1 MKNLI
6 KLAITAFG
14 LLSAQANYELLAS
27 SGELTY
33 NLPEQTFWIS
43 TSIRLENSGKVCFS
57 LSGASGG
64 ISKYGILCGNQG
76 DNVRLFAA
84 NGDEAIS
91 EFYLFNDEKTGQD
104 HVIFAP
110 NNGYE
115 HTGIYTINLET
126 NERVEHENFEGMFTG
141 VSGVAMNSANTLV
154 YRHSFGTSKSKVIIK
169 TVDEQK
175 DIFTSFN
182 KEVGYIFTPKTKGD
196 FVLTKIRMGKTAESQ
211 PDRLYL
217 YNLKKGTQAIVMQDR
232 DAQPSSKIKSI
243 QNQYTV
249 NAKGEIAVWTETTT
263 GVKLFASKEGV
274 LKPVLTLGEEI
285 VKFDGFSPSMNIH
298 GDLLIRGYDKKKNAA
313 LFAYIDGQWSKV
325 LGEGDALEMNGVSY
339 EVADATTSPF
349 VHAPRINDNREIA
362 FIVYVVNKKT
372 NKLSTMVLKKKL

>member
-6 KLAITAFG
+6 KLAIVAFG
-14 LLSAQANYELLAS
+14 LLNAQANYELLAS

-43 TSIRLENSGKVCFS
+43 TSIRIDNSGKVCFS

-64 ISKYGILCGNQG
+64 ISKYGILCGKQG

-91 EFYLFNDEKTGQD
+91 EFYLFNDDKTGQD

-141 VSGVAMNSANTLV
+141 VSGVSMNSANTLV

-169 TVDEQK
+169 TKDEQK
-175 DIFTSFN
+175 DIYTSFN
-182 KEVGYIFTPKTKGD
+182 KKVGYLFTPHTKGN
-196 FVLTKIRMGKTAESQ
+196 FIVTKVRMGTTAESQ

-217 YNLKKGTQAIVMQDR
+217 YNVKKGTQAIIMQDR
-232 DAQPSSKIKSI
+232 DAQPSSRVTSI
-243 QNQYTV
+243 RNQYSV
-249 NAKGEIAVWTETTT
+249 NAKGEVAVWAKTTT
-263 GVKLFASKEGV
+263 GMKLFTSKEGSF
-274 LKPVLTLGEEI
+274 KPILTLGKQ
-285 VKFDGFSPSMNIH
+285 VTRFDGFSPSMNIH
-298 GDLLIRGYDKKKNAA
+298 GDLIIRGYDKKNDAA
-313 LFAYIDGQWSKV
+313 IFAYIDGQWSKV
-325 LGEGDALEMNGVSY
+325 IGEGDPLELNGTTY
-339 EVADATTSPF
+339 EVADATISPF